1 MSDEDDPEYTKRKAD
16 ADDPMEEDVPDLPKD
31 MTFYEEKWK
40 LATPLLDKLFRI
52 PRLYKDTKGKSRTH
66 LDQINYDLKKKQQED
81 GFLDVDLTVPVL
93 MMLYTLVH
101 ATEASMKANRAD
113 SEAEKAEVMKEPN
126 QELALVK
133 QRTERAHQPLGWVES
148 LEKMVP
154 KKAQL
159 MEEHESDTTKYRGGW
174 EKDFLQSLEEYSEP
188 FKEKSQ
194 TTSPGPEPKA
204 AAAEDDQNPEATSE
218 KTSNASDKQSRRHQS
233 GKERDQQNVPK
244 PKKSGFATATG
255 ERPFEPSGRKGF
267 VRYKLLPDIVTYLG
281 QRRKIGY
288 SRLVGRFLRGDA
300 YQVLVQVND
309 ESSPIPIWDIV
320 PSSHFD
326 RGVIKRFHNGGGK
339 DVADMKGKLAE
350 IGERTIDEFN
360 FGGIATVPRGT
371 GEGYQRKPMQLIL
384 GCFDG
389 EEEKFWNRST
399 LGQAWRQKAID
410 EIIDS
415 LTMEAG
421 GALQPKPELK
431 AKRKTNP
438 WRKRRGRRQEEDEDE
453 EEDEEDEDEEE
464 EDEQE
469 GSDGGSGS
477 ESEESDD
484 DKRSR
489 RSPKASSKK
498 SSARKRDKAKKNART
513 KRR

>member
-1 MSDEDDPEYTKRKAD
+1 MSDEDDPGYTERKAD
-16 ADDPMEEDVPDLPKD
+16 ADDPMDEDVPDLPKD

-40 LATPLLDKLFRI
+40 VATQHLGKLFRV
-52 PRLYKDTKGKSRTH
+52 PRVYKNPQSKCRTH
-66 LDQINYDLKKKQQED
+66 LDQINYDLKKRQQED

-93 MMLYTLVH
+93 MILYTLVH
-101 ATEASMKANRAD
+101 STEALMKSNRAD

-126 QELALVK
+126 QELALVR
-133 QRTERAHQPLGWVES
+133 QRIERARQPLEWMDS
-148 LEKMVP
+148 LEKIVP
-154 KKAQL
+154 IKAKL
-159 MEEHESDTTKYRGGW
+159 MEEHASDTTKYRGGW
-174 EKDFLQSLEEYSEP
+174 EKDFLQSLKEYSEP
-188 FKEKSQ
+188 DEGKSK
-194 TTSPGPEPKA
+194 TASAGPEPGA
-204 AAAEDDQNPEATSE
+204 AAAEDDQTREATSE
-218 KTSNASDKQSRRHQS
+218 KTSNASDKQSHTDQS

-244 PKKSGFATATG
+244 PKKSGSATATG
-255 ERPFEPSGRKGF
+255 DRPFEPSGRKGF
-267 VRYKLLPDIVTYLG
+267 VRYKLLPDVVTYLG
-281 QRRKIGY
+281 RRRKIGY
-288 SRLVGRFLRGDA
+288 SRLVGTFLRGEA

-320 PSSHFD
+320 PSMHFD
-326 RGVIKRFHNGGGK
+326 RGVIKRFHDGGGK

-438 WRKRRGRRQEEDEDE
+438 WRKRRGRRQEEEE

-469 GSDGGSGS
+469 GSDGGSVS

-489 RSPKASSKK
+489 RSPKASSRK
-498 SSARKRDKAKKNART
+498 SSARKKDKAKKDARS